1 MKKSKT
7 IIIRRDFR
15 QERINRVN
23 LACFRI
29 FLSGV
34 RFGIDIERA
43 SNRKENKS
51 ESRKRPRE

>member
-7 IIIRRDFR
+7 ITRRDFR

-34 RFGIDIERA
+34 RFGVDIERA
-43 SNRKENKS
+43 SNRKEDKS